1 MLFNRLSIQLRITLL
16 AGLCLLLI
24 VSLLVVASVTQAS
37 RNASLVSRSSTEML
51 QEAAQ
56 LRLTARGEAEAL
68 QVQRYFAEA
77 YGYGE
82 AVAREVLL
90 LRQQADKRQASS
102 AELRAEL
109 TAHIRQALEAKPSL
123 LGIYAAFVSNGLD
136 GEDALFAGQE
146 SLGSNAQGRYSP
158 YWAQNAQG
166 ELELSAMQEDSLND
180 TTPGLSGAPYNAWYS
195 CPLSSRKPCL
205 LDPYI
210 DDTNG
215 VKVLMT
221 SIAFPLVESGQVI
234 GVVRGQLVAVEN
246 ARQR

>member
-90 LRQQADKRQASS
+90 LRQQARQTSASPQNC
-102 AELRAEL
+102 AR
-109 TAHIRQALEAKPSL
+109 SL
-123 LGIYAAFVSNGLD
+123 PHTSVRPWRPNPACWAFMRRS
-136 GEDALFAGQE
+136 
-146 SLGSNAQGRYSP
+146 
-158 YWAQNAQG
+158 
-166 ELELSAMQEDSLND
+166 
-180 TTPGLSGAPYNAWYS
+180 
-195 CPLSSRKPCL
+195 
-205 LDPYI
+205 
-210 DDTNG
+210 
-215 VKVLMT
+215 
-221 SIAFPLVESGQVI
+221 
-234 GVVRGQLVAVEN
+234 
-246 ARQR
+246 